1 MQKLLLSYQSPDVQ
15 VISIG
20 GGGILMTS
28 GQDVTTLHFGLN
40 PGEVLDPV
48 TIDGGD
54 F

>member
-15 VISIG
+15 VISM